1 LIRAVEQLNKG
12 VILIGDETVLMRQEI
27 AGLRKAVKVATEVKG
42 RKRKYIRVAESLTVG
57 EVTNLIA
64 EREGSR

>member
-1 LIRAVEQLNKG
+1 VLIRQK
-12 VILIGDETVLMRQEI
+12 I
-27 AGLRKAVKVATEVKG
+27 ARLRKVVKVVTEVKG
-42 RKRKYIRVAESLTVG
+42 RKRKYIRVVESLTVG